1 MEYPKIS
8 VITPSYNQG
17 QFLEETIISVI
28 GQCYPNLEYIIMDGG
43 SKDNSVDI
51 IKKYEKFLTYWV
63 SAKDGGQAAAINE
76 GFSRATGDIL
86 CWLNSDDTF
95 LPGILHHV
103 AAQLNTKVPTILFG
117 NTYYMTE
124 GKPNAKGTDIG
135 EYYPYLNLEYCDYI
149 TQPSSFWNK
158 EAWQLVGPLV
168 EKFNYIFDWEWFIRA
183 KRAGVVFLP
192 TVKYLS
198 VYRHHPDH
206 KTGTGGDKRNDEI
219 ALLISNL
226 HGKSAEDLFTYMRKK
241 LPEIRKTNKF
251 LRRMLPQR
259 LTQVLLRRVF
269 FRKMSHF
276 DWQMVN
282 EFLLSLQ
289 LKV

>member
-1 MEYPKIS
+1 MTYPKIS

-17 QFLEETIISVI
+17 QFLEETITSVI
-28 GQCYPNLEYIIMDGG
+28 GQCYPNLEYIVMDGG
-43 SKDNSVDI
+43 STDNSAEI
-51 IKKYEKFLTYWV
+51 IKKYEKHLAYWV
-63 SAKDGGQAAAINE
+63 SEKDNGQASAINT
-76 GFSRATGDIL
+76 GFARATGDIL

-95 LPGILHHV
+95 LPGTLFHV
-103 AAQLNTKVPTILFG
+103 AKQLDAEKPIILFG

-124 GKPNAKGTDIG
+124 GKPNAEGTDIG

-149 TQPSSFWNK
+149 TQPSSFWTRQTW
-158 EAWQLVGPLV
+158 ELVGKLE
-168 EKFNYIFDWEWFIRA
+168 EKYHYIFDWEWFIRA
-183 KRAGVVFLP
+183 KRAGVAFLP

-226 HGKSAEDLFTYMRKK
+226 HGQHAEDLFTYMRNK
-241 LPEIRKTNKF
+241 LPQIRKTNKL
-251 LRRMLPQR
+251 LRRVLPQR